1 MREGISDKPR
11 DGVSPVAAPP
21 TPLVV
26 SEPALNSSA
35 LAACSFVS
43 LGDATRVSFML
54 TATPGVSFAE
64 QAAEV
69 LSGMRKVLERLPEPA
84 KVTSQTVFLRDAS
97 DQAACEQIF
106 SAHYG
111 TGLPVTNYV
120 LQPPCSG
127 AALALE
133 AWAIA
138 GKTVKVDRLGPHAL
152 AVHYNGTRLVY
163 CAGIR
168 ASVKSGA
175 YAQTLEALEQMR
187 AALVQAGSGSEH
199 MVRTWFYLGGIT
211 DSETG
216 MERYRELNRARTDFY
231 RGIRFG
237 GNLADPNASHGI
249 YPAST
254 GIGMNGAGLVA
265 SCMTVQSS
273 RPDARL
279 LPLEN
284 PKQTPAYAYHPRHSP
299 QSPKFARAMAL
310 VLGHYAT
317 TWVSGTASIVS
328 SESRHLADIEGQTEQ
343 TIDNIQ
349 RLIAPENFSFHG
361 VPGAGASL
369 HDLAKIRVYLK
380 RVEDYPSCKAICDR
394 RFAAVP
400 AIYAIADICR
410 PELLV
415 EIEGVAFSKYSPP
428 ERFRGPAGTA
438 KP

>member
-1 MREGISDKPR
+1 MREGISNRPR
-11 DGVSPVAAPP
+11 AGVSPVAALRA
-21 TPLVV
+21 PLVV
-26 SEPALNSSA
+26 SKSALNSSV
-35 LAACSFVS
+35 LADCSFVS

-54 TATPGVSFAE
+54 TATPGGTFAE

-69 LSGMRKVLERLPEPA
+69 LAGMRKVLERLPEPA
-84 KVTSQTVFLRDAS
+84 DVTSQTVFLRDAS
-97 DQAACEQIF
+97 DQVACEEIF

-111 TGLPVTNYV
+111 PGMPVTNYV

-138 GKTVKVDRLGPHAL
+138 GKTVKVDRLGPHTL
-152 AVHYNGTRLVY
+152 AVQYDGIRLVY

-168 ASVKSGA
+168 ADVTSGA
-175 YAQTLEALEQMR
+175 YAQTMEALENMR
-187 AALVQAGSGSEH
+187 AALVRAGSGSEH

-211 DSETG
+211 DSDTG
-216 MERYRELNRARTDFY
+216 VERYRELNRARTDFY

-237 GNLADPNASHGI
+237 GTLADPNASHGI

-254 GIGMNGAGLVA
+254 GIGMNGTGLVA

-273 RPDARL
+273 CPGARL

-284 PKQTPAYAYHPRHSP
+284 PGQTPAYAYHPRHSP

-310 VLGHYAT
+310 VLGHYTT

-328 SESRHLADIEGQTEQ
+328 SESCHPGDIEKQTEQ

-361 VPGAGASL
+361 LPGAGAGL

-380 RVEDYPSCKAICDR
+380 RAEDFPKCKAICDR

-400 AIYAIADICR
+400 AIYAVADICR
-410 PELLV
+410 PELIV

-428 ERFRGPAGTA
+428 ESLRGTAGTA
-438 KP
+438 